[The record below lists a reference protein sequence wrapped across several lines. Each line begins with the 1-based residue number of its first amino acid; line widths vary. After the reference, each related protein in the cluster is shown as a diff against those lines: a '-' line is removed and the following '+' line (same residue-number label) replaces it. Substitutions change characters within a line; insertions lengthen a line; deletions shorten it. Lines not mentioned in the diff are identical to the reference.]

1 MRNSTTCQGNFTNKC
16 SNVCT
21 RGIAY
26 NRLCLLHRAAAPV
39 QNPFNSPFALI
50 KLKVAVGVSLCP
62 CIFSGRRI
70 WLHSRF
76 PAGARSLKRGWW
88 GWLQSERRSRLLEA
102 GVVLLKDGA
111 CYGDKTK
118 TLLPKLLVVINNL
131 QVTFR
136 GVVCQSFVVSPP
148 RNPPHPHLF
157 VLYVHLLGTSLQ
169 SAPKWIIK
177 HDQSF

>member
-1 MRNSTTCQGNFTNKC
+1 MRHSTTHQGNFMNKC

-21 RGIAY
+21 RGIIY
-26 NRLCLLHRAAAPV
+26 NRLCLLHKAPV

-62 CIFSGRRI
+62 SIFSGRRI

-88 GWLQSERRSRLLEA
+88 SWLQSERRSKLLEA

-111 CYGDKTK
+111 CYSDKTK
-118 TLLPKLLVVINNL
+118 KNHPAAKLQVVINNL

-136 GVVCQSFVVSPP
+136 GVVCQSFVEFSPL
-148 RNPPHPHLF
+148 PP
-157 VLYVHLLGTSLQ
+157 LLLLR
-169 SAPKWIIK
+169 APVGSVAPISPEL
-177 HDQSF
+177 DN